1 MFCARCG
8 QQIAEGTEIC
18 PLCGREANFRVTSTP
33 AGSGQAAA
41 AAPARSVPSFS
52 TESPRGVRGWLLL
65 FCLGVTVFGPAA
77 FFVQVGNTSHI
88 LNPGYLLDFL
98 RVMSGAVAGA
108 LLWTQN
114 PVALKAVRVYFILL
128 GVTVVVVLLSLVA
141 SGMKVGA
148 SVLMGPNFSNFTRLG
163 INGCI
168 WLAYF
173 MKSERVRNTY
183 GANL

>member
-1 MFCARCG
+1 M
-8 QQIAEGTEIC
+8 
-18 PLCGREANFRVTSTP
+18 TSSP

-41 AAPARSVPSFS
+41 AAPARSVPSFSS

-77 FFVQVGNTSHI
+77 FLVQMGNASHS
-88 LNPGYLLDFL
+88 LNSGYLLDFL

-141 SGMKVGA
+141 SGMRVGT